1 MILNI
6 RHLAAHTQGR
16 QTHSQ
21 TLDFKNM
28 TPPDQVHPRPHIDP
42 ERLTREMNW
51 NLLRTFVVL
60 AESGSITEAAER
72 LRLKQ
77 PSVSVALKKLEDQL
91 GQHLIDRSPGHFTL
105 TKAGQMLYREAVNI
119 NGSILRLA
127 TLMRTVTPEISGHV
141 RIAVASHVL
150 CPLFDSVIGDFY
162 AAHPKASLAI
172 DVITSGDA
180 ITAVAAKRVSFA
192 LALVREQDP
201 NLRYL
206 PVYRETFGLFCGPR
220 HPLFGRSDLTLEDL
234 KGHAAVV
241 FDNDRLQDALQDV
254 TLLRARAALAPE
266 VTGVSENLE
275 EVRRMIMAG
284 LGIGPLPKHV
294 VARDIEDGL
303 LWQVPPFEDLPEVDV
318 YLIWNPTTVR
328 NRAEETL
335 LTTLIER
342 LETVPFA
349 ERSYA

>member
-1 MILNI
+1 M
-6 RHLAAHTQGR
+6 
-16 QTHSQ
+16 SQ
-21 TLDFKNM
+21 TQ
-28 TPPDQVHPRPHIDP
+28 PAPHHIDP

-60 AESGSITEAAER
+60 AESGSVTEAAEQ

-77 PSVSVALKKLEDQL
+77 PTVSVALKKLEDQL
-91 GQHLIDRSPGHFTL
+91 GQRLIDRSPGHFAL
-105 TKAGQMLYREAVNI
+105 TEAGELLYREAVNI

-127 TLMRTVTPEISGHV
+127 TLMRTVAPEISGHV

-162 AAHPKASLAI
+162 AEHPKASLAI

-180 ITAVAAKRVSFA
+180 IAAVAAKRVSFA
-192 LALVREQDP
+192 LALVREPDP
-201 NLRYL
+201 NLRYI
-206 PVYRETFGLFCGPR
+206 PVYRETFALFCGPR
-220 HPLFGRSDLTLEDL
+220 HPLFGRSDLTLDDL

-254 TLLRARAALAPE
+254 TLLRARAALATQ

-294 VARDIEDGL
+294 VARDLRDGL

-318 YLIWNPTTVR
+318 YLVWNPDTVR
-328 NRAEETL
+328 NRAEEKL
-335 LTTLIER
+335 LNNLIAR
-342 LETVPFA
+342 LETVPYKD
-349 ERSYA
+349 RSYA